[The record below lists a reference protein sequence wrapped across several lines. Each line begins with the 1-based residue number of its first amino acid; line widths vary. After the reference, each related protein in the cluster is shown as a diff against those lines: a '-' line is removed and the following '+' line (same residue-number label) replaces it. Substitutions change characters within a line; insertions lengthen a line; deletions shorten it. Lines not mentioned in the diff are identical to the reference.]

1 MTSTSSCN
9 VPETVTVPAEM
20 VKSPVKVLV
29 FDNVKVPL
37 PALVKIAD
45 DAPSLMIPVIVEV
58 SELVILKVPCTFIA
72 AAESAPVVI
81 VVLPMAVVPPTA
93 LVNVTSPVPAAM
105 IKVFPAVPALVVA
118 PKDTLE
124 FVVVNV
130 ISLEM
135 VALPVYVCVDEVVT
149 FAPKL
154 EVVDTDS
161 VDRLVA
167 APSRSKAPVMINA
180 FVPPSTVDPKLTVDA
195 VKVLSAPDNVTAL
208 V

>member
-45 DAPSLMIPVIVEV
+45 DAPSLMIPVIDEV
-58 SELVILKVPCTFIA
+58 SVLVISRVPCTLIA

-81 VVLPMAVVPPTA
+81 VILPMAVVPPTA
-93 LVNVTSPVPAAM
+93 LVNVTSPEPAA
-105 IKVFPAVPALVVA
+105 ITSASPAVPALVVA

-130 ISLEM
+130 MSLEI
-135 VALPVYVCVDEVVT
+135 VTSPVYVCVDEVVT
-149 FAPKL
+149 SAPRFEVPETDS
-154 EVVDTDS
+154 EVV
-161 VDRLVA
+161 LEIA
-167 APSRSKAPVMINA
+167 A
-180 FVPPSTVDPKLTVDA
+180 
-195 VKVLSAPDNVTAL
+195 
-208 V
+208 